1 VKGWLVLV
9 ALVGCGKPAPAPAA
23 EPAHVEPA
31 PLASTP
37 DATPSIVTANAAPEQ
52 TLAVPNRPLTEGEIA
67 MITPIFRDGIDYTH
81 VRVID
86 NSFPLQPENVYM
98 TPRGHI
104 YAPGTLY
111 SSDFSKGSYGTRST
125 FVHEMTHVW
134 QFTNGMD
141 LIARGAIETL
151 KYRGNY
157 EKAYPYELAAD
168 RDLVEYGMEQQASL
182 VEDYFDVMYQHGVP
196 YRMTNSVSNDARDA
210 LYAKVLGSFLHDAKY
225 ARGLDPDQVA
235 AQHAKDAQRTQ
246 PGPEACAESEKE
258 HGTAHLCGW
267 RYEDTS
273 H

>member
-1 VKGWLVLV
+1 MRWLALV
-9 ALVGCGKPAPAPAA
+9 ALVGCSKPAPSPEPAA
-23 EPAHVEPA
+23 LGTTHATPPPA
-31 PLASTP
+31 P
-37 DATPSIVTANAAPEQ
+37 DATPSIVTVNAAPDEN
-52 TLAVPNRPLTEGEIA
+52 LAVPNRALTDGEIA
-67 MITPIFRDGIDYTH
+67 MIKPIFRDGVDYTR

-104 YAPGTLY
+104 YAPGSLY
-111 SSDFSKGSYGTRST
+111 SADFSLADPNIRET

-134 QFTNGMD
+134 QFSNGMD
-141 LIARGAIETL
+141 LIARGAVETL

-157 EKAYPYELAAD
+157 EKAYPYELDAS

-182 VEDYFDVMYQHGVP
+182 VEDYFNINYQHGSP
-196 YRMTNSVSNDARDA
+196 YRMTNSVTPDERDA
-210 LYAKVLGSFLHDAKY
+210 LYANVLGSFLKDAKY

-235 AQHAKDAQRTQ
+235 AQHAKDAAKTK